1 MNLVEW
7 HSWYDEIL
15 ADFGFEKSADE
26 ESANLLQK
34 LLADH
39 GLSPNDIPIKKNVI
53 IFGAGPSL
61 KENLLE
67 FKQSHTENLT
77 VICADG
83 AVTALLEVDIVPDI
97 VVTDLDGDIKDL
109 LKSNQ
114 QGSIMVVHA
123 HGNNMETLNK
133 YVPKLDNILGTTQ
146 STPIKDVYNFG
157 GFTDGD
163 RCLFLAKEL
172 GAKKIILAGMDFGK
186 IVTKYS
192 RPDIDGE
199 LGKADSVKQKKLQYA
214 KKLVEW
220 MAKNE
225 DITICNVSNGERIS
239 SVKNIKF
246 QDILMQK

>member
-7 HSWYDEIL
+7 YSWYDEIL
-15 ADFGFEKSADE
+15 AVFGFDRSADE
-26 ESANLLQK
+26 ESANLLQE
-34 LLADH
+34 LIGDH
-39 GLSPNDIPIKKNVI
+39 GLTLNDIPINENVI
-53 IFGAGPSL
+53 IFGAGPSI
-61 KENLLE
+61 KENVLE
-67 FKQSHTENLT
+67 FKRSNIENLT

-83 AVTALLEVDIVPDI
+83 AVTALLEENIIPDI
-97 VVTDLDGDIKDL
+97 IVTDLDGNITDL
-109 LKSNQ
+109 LKSNN

-123 HGNNMETLNK
+123 HGNNMKTLEK

-146 STPIKDVYNFG
+146 STPIRNIYNFG

-163 RCLFLAKEL
+163 RCLFLAEEL
-172 GAKKIILAGMDFGK
+172 GAKNIILAGMDFGK

-199 LGKADSVKQKKLQYA
+199 LGTADSIKEKKLQYA

-225 DITICNVSNGERIS
+225 DVTICNVSNGETIS
-239 SVKNIKF
+239 GVKNIKF
-246 QDILMQK
+246 QDISIQK